1 MILIILAS
9 GRGSRLGALTK
20 NKPKCLIKI
29 YKNKTLIDY
38 ISENFKFFEK
48 VIVVTGY
55 KSEILKKKLKFN
67 NIKFTYNKN
76 YSTTNMVESLMLV
89 KSKIEQNDIIVL
101 YSDIFFDQNI
111 LKLLIKKKNNVFP
124 LNINW
129 LKSWKKRYKLLSGIK
144 KDAENITVSKK
155 IIKNIGGRILRRLP
169 KLQYM
174 GILKITNSTFLKMHK
189 FYKELNNKKI
199 NMTEFINLII
209 KKKLANF
216 NYMTTNKFWY
226 EVDNIQDL
234 KILRKEI
241 KILS

>member
-1 MILIILAS
+1 
-9 GRGSRLGALTK
+9 
-20 NKPKCLIKI
+20 
-29 YKNKTLIDY
+29 
-38 ISENFKFFEK
+38 
-48 VIVVTGY
+48 
-55 KSEILKKKLKFN
+55 
-67 NIKFTYNKN
+67 
-76 YSTTNMVESLMLV
+76 MVESLMLV

-144 KDAENITVSKK
+144 KDAENIIVSKK